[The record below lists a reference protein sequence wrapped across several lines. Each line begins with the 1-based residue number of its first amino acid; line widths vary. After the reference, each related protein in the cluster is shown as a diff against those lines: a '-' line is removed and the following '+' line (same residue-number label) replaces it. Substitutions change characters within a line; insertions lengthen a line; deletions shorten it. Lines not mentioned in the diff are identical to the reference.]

1 MNKFASILMAFG
13 VFASSSIAQITPQTP
28 VFAEWQSKPAMHAT
42 PPQYVHEN
50 AIMILQAERHEFV
63 LENNE
68 WMHYRTR
75 HYIYKAGEQKSA
87 ATINE
92 VGYSLYTLTDS
103 LKGCIIKPNGT
114 VIHLQASQYTYT
126 VAQNGMRTA
135 HLALK
140 DLDKNAEVELLI
152 KDVTYEG
159 FFNSVTMQQHMPVLH
174 TTFQMSYPKQ
184 LSFSVKGYHGM
195 PTTTEY
201 LKNNKKF
208 IYVYKADIAPLDAE
222 ENSYYDRYCA
232 KIDYRINYE
241 TNTLGIKTKDYSW
254 HKLAA
259 KLYED
264 NYQITKHEKQL
275 IAGFLTQIGLRGKET
290 EAIKI
295 KRIEEGIKSGI
306 TLSNNNKAAGN
317 NVDSIFA
324 MHTASKAGYVRLF
337 ALCLLQA
344 GVQHEMGITSD
355 RTTHPVDEDFAQWGI
370 MEHPIIY
377 FPRQKRYLAP
387 LQPYYRYPIVPYFM
401 LHNKGVFC
409 RTNPEAGY
417 IFGREA
423 KEGEGIVRTIATL
436 STNMTQSQAYID
448 VELNKEV
455 PEAQAY
461 YKITGYQSAATRAV
475 LATATPAARKQTLD
489 QMIRVGASNER
500 QITYDVQ
507 NDAIKAVSAHLPL
520 YIKAQVK
527 LPEIM
532 ETTAEHKLL
541 KIGELLGQSTFY
553 KENHNRVLPV
563 DMPYP
568 HINSYKISMV
578 IPKGYKAMNLEDLN
592 SYQEQIEYNEGNPV
606 AYFKATYQVIGNT
619 LRLHITQ
626 AYPQMHYGMADFEAY
641 RRVANA
647 AATYAKKVLVFVPE
661 KRVKQYKKA
670 HANKSIQKK

>member
-28 VFAEWQSKPAMHAT
+28 VFADWQSKPAMHAT
-42 PPQYVHEN
+42 PPQYVQEH
-50 AIMILQAERHEFV
+50 AIMILQAESHEFV

-68 WMHYRTR
+68 WLHYRTR
-75 HYIYKAGEQKSA
+75 HYIYKAGEQKSTQA
-87 ATINE
+87 IND
-92 VGYSLYTLTDS
+92 VAYKLYTLTDS
-103 LKGCIIKPNGT
+103 LKGRIIKPNGT
-114 VIHLQASQYTYT
+114 VIYLQPSQYTFT
-126 VAQNGMRTA
+126 IAQNGMRTA

-140 DLDKNAEVELLI
+140 ELDKNAEVELLI
-152 KDVTYEG
+152 KDVTYED
-159 FFNSVTMQQHMPVLH
+159 FDNSVTLQQHMPVLH

-201 LKNNKKF
+201 LKKNRNF

-222 ENSYYDRYCA
+222 ENSYYERYCA

-241 TNTLGIKTKDYSW
+241 TNALGIKTKDYSW
-254 HKLAA
+254 HTLAA
-259 KLYED
+259 HLYEH
-264 NYQITKHEKQL
+264 NYQISSHERRL
-275 IAGFLTQIGLRGKET
+275 IATFLTQIGLRGKEV
-290 EAIKI
+290 EAVRI

-306 TLSNNNKAAGN
+306 TLTNSNKAAGN
-317 NVDSIFA
+317 NMDSIFTT
-324 MHTASKAGYVRLF
+324 HTASKSGYVRLF

-355 RTTHPVDEDFAQWGI
+355 RTTHPVDEDFAQRGI

-423 KEGEGIVRTIATL
+423 KEGEGIVRTITTL
-436 STNMTQSQAYID
+436 PANMTQSQAYID
-448 VELNKEV
+448 VDLNSEV
-455 PEAQAY
+455 NEAQAY
-461 YKITGYQSAATRAV
+461 YKITGYQSAATRAA
-475 LATATPAARKQTLD
+475 LATATATTRKQTLD
-489 QMIRVGASNER
+489 AMIRVGANNER

-532 ETTAEHKLL
+532 ETTSEHKLL
-541 KIGELLGQSTFY
+541 KIGELLGQSTYY
-553 KENHNRVLPV
+553 KENHHRILPI

-578 IPKGYKAMNLEDLN
+578 MPKGYKALNLEDLN
-592 SYQEQIEYNEGNPV
+592 TYQEQIEFNEGNTV
-606 AYFKATYQVIGNT
+606 AYFKATYQIIGNT
-619 LRLHITQ
+619 LRLNITQ
-626 AYPQMHYGMADFEAY
+626 AYPQMHYSMADFEAY

-647 AATYAKKVLVFVPE
+647 AAAYAKKVLVFVPE

-670 HANKSIQKK
+670 HANKSTQKK